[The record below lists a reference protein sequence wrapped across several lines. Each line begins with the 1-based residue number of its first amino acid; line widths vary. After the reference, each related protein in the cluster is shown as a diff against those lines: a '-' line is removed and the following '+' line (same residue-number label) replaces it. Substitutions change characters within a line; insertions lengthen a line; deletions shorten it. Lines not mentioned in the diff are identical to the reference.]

1 VRKPFLEVKAMK
13 TMHRYRCREFWPGL
27 TTEGVDARQVCS
39 ESRQVLTGKAMGAM
53 GGSDIA
59 ENKRESQP

>member
-1 VRKPFLEVKAMK
+1 MK
-13 TMHRYRCREFWPGL
+13 TMHRYRCREFWPGP